1 LVLGGHRTP
10 LRIMI
15 NDKNKLLI
23 LSIAIILGASIIA
36 FAIMNKPLS
45 SKDDCYY
52 KVYKK
57 YKSEGKSAA
66 RAAEWAR
73 DDCE

>member
-1 LVLGGHRTP
+1 
-10 LRIMI
+10 MI

-23 LSIAIILGASIIA
+23 LSISIILGASIIA

-52 KVYKK
+52 KVYKYWESK
-57 YKSEGKSAA
+57 GKSEEIAA
-66 RAAEWAR
+66 RWAR
-73 DDCE
+73 EDCE

>member
-1 LVLGGHRTP
+1 
-10 LRIMI
+10 MI

-23 LSIAIILGASIIA
+23 LSIAIIYGASIIA

-57 YKSEGKSAA
+57 YKSRGRSEAD
-66 RAAEWAR
+66 AAEYAR
-73 DDCE
+73 DDCK